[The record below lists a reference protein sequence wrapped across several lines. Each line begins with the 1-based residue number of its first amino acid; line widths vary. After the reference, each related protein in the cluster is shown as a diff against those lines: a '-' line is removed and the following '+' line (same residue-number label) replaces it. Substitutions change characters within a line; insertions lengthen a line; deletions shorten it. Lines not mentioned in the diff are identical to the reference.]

1 MTVKGKQAM
10 DKLTTVNRPKVV
22 NPAAIADV
30 RSVPL
35 GQLQDHP
42 DCHNLAAWILDRHS
56 GSAHVPVASF
66 SSAI

>member
-1 MTVKGKQAM
+1 M
-10 DKLTTVNRPKVV
+10 DMLTSVISPDVV

-30 RSVPL
+30 RSVSL

-42 DCHNLAAWILDRHS
+42 DCDDLAAWILDRHS